1 MDQIDLILDKT
12 NGGLKVFQE
21 YLGKTVAPG
30 VKFKN
35 PFYDDTRA
43 SCNLYYGKKC
53 GRYFLVDFGDST
65 LRGDCFW
72 FVARWENLDAKND
85 FDEILRLIDRKLCLN
100 IFDDRKPILA
110 SNNSKP
116 VVVLANDHQNVPSKE
131 LPFEIVTNAS
141 LSQLDLQYWG
151 QYGIDSATLAKFS
164 VVSVKAFH
172 SRRSDG
178 TPYSICEDGHPF
190 FGYFFNEGKGVKI
203 YRPGQ
208 QMRFVYAGHLPHPY
222 VFGLNQLPPT
232 GDVLYI
238 TGGEKDVL
246 SLSSHGF
253 HTICLNSETAK
264 VPENLLPSLRERF
277 SHIAI
282 LYDMD
287 DTGRKES
294 ANRMNELKEHD
305 CPSVLNIELP
315 LCGSKQEKD
324 ISDFFRLGHTVD
336 ELKDLT
342 EEAIT
347 KQCQSY
353 HRMR

>member
-21 YLGKTVAPG
+21 YLGKTIAPG

-35 PFYDDTRA
+35 PFYDDTKA

-53 GRYFLVDFGDST
+53 NRYFLVDFGDST

-100 IFDDRKPILA
+100 IFDDKKSIQT
-110 SNNSKP
+110 SNNTKP
-116 VVVLANDHQNVPSKE
+116 VVVLANSHQNVPSKE
-131 LPFEIVTNAS
+131 LPFEIETNAS
-141 LSQLDLQYWG
+141 LSQLDVQYWG
-151 QYGIDSATLAKFS
+151 QYGIDIRTLAKYS
-164 VVSVKAFH
+164 VRSVKAFH

-178 TPYSICEDGHPF
+178 VPYSIYEDGHPF

-222 VFGLNQLPPT
+222 IFGLNQLPQS
-232 GDVLYI
+232 GNVLYI

-246 SLSSHGF
+246 SLSSHRF
-253 HTICLNSETAK
+253 HTIFLNSETAK
-264 VPENLLPSLRERF
+264 VPEDLLPSLQERF
-277 SHIAI
+277 EHIAI

-294 ANRMNELKEHD
+294 ANRVNELIE
-305 CPSVLNIELP
+305 CGCSSVLNVELP

-324 ISDFFRLGHTVD
+324 ISDFFRLGHTAD
-336 ELKDLT
+336 ELSFLT
-342 EEAIT
+342 EEKIAS
-347 KQCQSY
+347 SY
-353 HRMR
+353 HSRLKA

>member
-1 MDQIDLILDKT
+1 MDQIDQILEKT
-12 NGGLKVFQE
+12 DGGLKVFQE
-21 YLGKTVAPG
+21 YLGSTVKPG
-30 VKFKN
+30 IKFKN
-35 PFYDDTRA
+35 PFYDDSIA

-65 LRGDCFW
+65 VRGDCFW
-72 FVARWENLDAKND
+72 FVARWENLDARND

-100 IFDDRKPILA
+100 IFDDRKSILA

-116 VVVLANDHQNVPSKE
+116 VVVLANDHKYESNKE
-131 LPFEIVTNAS
+131 LAFEIVTNAS
-141 LSQLDLQYWG
+141 MSQLDRQYWG
-151 QYGIDSATLAKFS
+151 QYGIDSATLAKYS
-164 VVSVKAFH
+164 VGSVKAFH

-178 TPYSICEDGHPF
+178 TPYSIYEDGHPF
-190 FGYFFNEGKGVKI
+190 FGYFFNDGKGVKI

-222 VFGLNQLPPT
+222 VFGLQQLPPS

-264 VPENLLPSLRERF
+264 VPEDLLPSLQERF
-277 SHIAI
+277 SYIAI
-282 LYDMD
+282 IYDMD

-294 ANRMNELKEHD
+294 ANRVNELLELG
-305 CPSVLNIELP
+305 CLNVLNIELP
-315 LCGSKQEKD
+315 LSGSKQEKD
-324 ISDFFRLGHTVD
+324 VSDFFRLGHTAN
-336 ELKDLT
+336 ELSDLT
-342 EEAIT
+342 EETIMA
-347 KQCQSY
+347 QL
-353 HRMR
+353 HRHISR